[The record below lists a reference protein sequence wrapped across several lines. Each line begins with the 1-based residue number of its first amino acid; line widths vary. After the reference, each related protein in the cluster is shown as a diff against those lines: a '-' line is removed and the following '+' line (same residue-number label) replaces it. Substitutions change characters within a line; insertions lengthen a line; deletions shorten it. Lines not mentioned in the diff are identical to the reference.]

1 VTPEEFRKF
10 GHEVVDWIADYSAN
24 IRDFPVLPAVEPGD
38 LIAKLPADAPEE
50 GESMEAILA
59 DFRRL
64 IPPHMTHWNHPRF
77 FAYFANSSTG
87 PGILGEML
95 SAAMNANGMLWR
107 SAPAVSELEE
117 VTLDWLRQ
125 WLGLPEKLF
134 GIIHDTAST
143 ATFHALVAARERAGG
158 DHGDLTCYA
167 SEHAH
172 SSVEKAALAA
182 GIARENIRRV
192 EADHDFRMRA
202 DRLEASIQ
210 ADLTAGLR
218 PFCVTACIG
227 TTGMASV
234 DPVPDITK
242 IAVQHGLWLHVDA
255 AYAGSAAIVS
265 SMRHVLEGVEQA
277 DSFVV
282 NPHKWMLAP
291 MDLSVLYT
299 RHPEAFRQAFS
310 LIPEILR
317 TPYDDAVNNRMDYG
331 VPLGR
336 RFRALKLWFIMRYYG
351 RQRLAGILEGH
362 MRMAAEFAEMVKRD
376 ERFELCAPV
385 LFSLVCFRYQGTDDD
400 NSRILEQVN
409 GSGWFLSHTR
419 IGGRK
424 VLRLAI
430 GNRATTIEDVRG
442 AWDAIRRASA
452 FELT

>member
-1 VTPEEFRKF
+1 MTPEEFRKF
-10 GHEVVDWIADYSAN
+10 GHEVVDWIADYSTN
-24 IRDFPVLPAVEPGD
+24 IRDYPVLPSVNPGD
-38 LIAKLPADAPEE
+38 LIAQLPASAPEQ
-50 GESMEAILA
+50 GEPMAAILA

-95 SAAMNANGMLWR
+95 AAAMNPNGMLWS

-143 ATFHALVAARERAGG
+143 ATFHALVAAREQAGG
-158 DHGDLTCYA
+158 DHATLVCYA

-182 GIARENIRRV
+182 GIARQNLRRV
-192 EADHDFRMRA
+192 PADGEFRMRA
-202 DRLEASIQ
+202 DLLDQGVR
-210 ADLTAGLR
+210 ADLSAGLR
-218 PFCVTACIG
+218 PFCVTGCVG

-234 DPVPDITK
+234 DPLPA
-242 IAVQHGLWLHVDA
+242 IAEIASKHRMWFHVDA
-255 AYAGSAAIVS
+255 AYAGSAAIVK
-265 SMRHVLEGVEQA
+265 SMRHILDGAERA
-277 DSFVV
+277 DSLVV

-291 MDLSVLYT
+291 MDLSVLFT
-299 RHPEAFRQAFS
+299 VNPEAFRRAFS
-310 LIPEILR
+310 LVPEILR
-317 TPYDDAVNNRMDYG
+317 TPYDHAVNNRMDYG

-351 RQRLAGILEGH
+351 REKLAALLEEH

-376 ERFELCAPV
+376 DRFELCAPV
-385 LFSLVCFRYQGTDDD
+385 LFSLVCFRYKGADDK
-400 NSRILEQVN
+400 NSELLDAVN
-409 GSGWFLSHTR
+409 KAGWFLSHTV

-430 GNRATTIEDVRG
+430 GNHASTMDDVRG
-442 AWDAIRRASA
+442 AWAAIVNAI
-452 FELT
+452 